1 MKAYRHDVTRSLNK
15 DSLIPD
21 FTATGILDI
30 NFKRLKEKG
39 VKHVLI
45 DLDLTLRKKRVYS
58 LDPEIRN
65 YLLKAMDDNNFES
78 LNIASNNMTPLG
90 RYARPLEAGI
100 FQPYVSGFKLIRK
113 PSAPFYNR
121 ILKSL
126 KAPANSCVM
135 IGDKLKG
142 DVFGGNK
149 AGMLTVLVE
158 PRGNDYWYDRLLRTR
173 HREQKA
179 MQKFFPDYEA

>member
-1 MKAYRHDVTRSLNK
+1 MKAYRHDVSRSLNK

-65 YLLKAMDDNNFES
+65 YLLKAMEDNNFES
-78 LNIASNNMTPLG
+78 LNIDKSNYDFKILNAKSYSMVKM
-90 RYARPLEAGI
+90 
-100 FQPYVSGFKLIRK
+100 PYYLFHRGKINESN
-113 PSAPFYNR
+113 YNR
-121 ILKSL
+121 IMFQIVISESND
-126 KAPANSCVM
+126 AIIS
-135 IGDKLKG
+135 
-142 DVFGGNK
+142 
-149 AGMLTVLVE
+149 
-158 PRGNDYWYDRLLRTR
+158 NDY
-173 HREQKA
+173 K
-179 MQKFFPDYEA
+179 